1 MATPAGCP
9 TTVPSPAFVGKWAW
23 LRTTMVPANRV
34 AVGETHVIREL
45 AQPTEPRTL
54 LGSCG

>member
-1 MATPAGCP
+1 M
-9 TTVPSPAFVGKWAW
+9 VPSPAFVGKWAW

-45 AQPTEPRTL
+45 LQPTEPRTRF
-54 LGSCG
+54 GSCG